1 LTGAFPRDTMG
12 LMKKSTVSGV
22 VGIILLLGFVCTA
35 IAQEV
40 RSFHGR
46 VNWVQGTTMAFTP
59 DSGGSFEVDL
69 SKIDQ
74 ASYQF
79 LKSGDAITVVGPVT
93 ADGKKVVATAIK
105 PDR

>member
-1 LTGAFPRDTMG
+1 MV
-12 LMKKSTVSGV
+12 LMKKSTVRGV
-22 VGIILLLGFVCTA
+22 VGVILLLGFVCTA
-35 IAQEV
+35 LAQEV

-46 VNWVQGTTMAFTP
+46 VNWVQGTTMALTP

-74 ASYQF
+74 TAYQG
-79 LKSGDAITVVGPVT
+79 LKSGDAITVSGPVT
-93 ADGKKVVATAIK
+93 ADGKKVVAIAIK

>member
-1 LTGAFPRDTMG
+1 LTGGLFRDSMA
-12 LMKKSTVSGV
+12 LMNKSTVSGV
-22 VGIILLLGFVCTA
+22 VGVILLLGFVCAA

-74 ASYQF
+74 ASYKS